1 MVSDYLEKLIFM
13 DLAVYSFEILTFL
26 FVIAI
31 IAGFIDTLVGGGG
44 LLAVPALMLSGMP
57 PIYVLG
63 TNKLQGSMGT
73 GIATFVLFRK
83 NKLKWDR
90 IKYLMLASFCGAV
103 LGAVIVQL
111 INTKFLSF
119 VIPVVL
125 VVIAIY
131 FIISP
136 KPKKQLSNGLSD
148 RSFNNVAVPTIG
160 FYDGMFG
167 PGAGSFYI
175 LTGVLFK
182 KLDIIQS
189 TILAKPLNFAS
200 NVAGLVVFLSFGH
213 VAWLIG
219 LLMMSGQLI
228 GASLGVN
235 YLLKA
240 NPRVI
245 RFLIVVMSISMLARY
260 MYSMGLY

>member
-13 DLAVYSFEILTFL
+13 DLAGYSFEILTFL
-26 FVIAI
+26 FFIAI

-83 NKLKWDR
+83 NKLKCDR

-103 LGAVIVQL
+103 LGGVIVQL

-136 KPKKQLSNGLSD
+136 EPKKQLSNGFSE

-213 VAWLIG
+213 IAWLIG
-219 LLMMSGQLI
+219 FLMMSGQLI
-228 GASLGVN
+228 GATLGAN